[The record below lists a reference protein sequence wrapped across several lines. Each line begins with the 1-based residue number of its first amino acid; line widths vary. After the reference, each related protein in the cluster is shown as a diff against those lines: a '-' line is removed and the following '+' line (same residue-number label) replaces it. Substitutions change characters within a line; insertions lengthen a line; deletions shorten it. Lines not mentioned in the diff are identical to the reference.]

1 MTPEHEQLYARQP
14 GYVAANLGEELA
26 ILDLV
31 NNSYIGFNA
40 TAAHVWRLLQEPQ
53 TFVGLSQSMVQ
64 EFDVDEER
72 CSKELSV
79 LLDGLLKAGLIR
91 IDNG

>member
-1 MTPEHEQLYARQP
+1 
-14 GYVAANLGEELA
+14 
-26 ILDLV
+26 
-31 NNSYIGFNA
+31 
-40 TAAHVWRLLQEPQ
+40 LQEPQ
-53 TFVGLSQSMVQ
+53 TFVGLFSQSMVQ